1 MQVDKVN
8 STNNVSFPCQ
18 PLKEDEKLAELK
30 QKPDVFESTEK
41 YDPIK
46 AYKKLDTITLTSEIV
61 ENTIFSNLQ
70 YFSPILIILIMVG
83 TFHNEFSSGM
93 FKNYLLRTSYKTY
106 LKKLISLDF

>member
-30 QKPDVFESTEK
+30 QKPDVFVKTEK

-46 AYKKLDTITLTSEIV
+46 AYEEEHRKNAEKFKQIINSPGK
-61 ENTIFSNLQ
+61 FSKQDSN
-70 YFSPILIILIMVG
+70 I
-83 TFHNEFSSGM
+83 
-93 FKNYLLRTSYKTY
+93 SYKGEEDGNN
-106 LKKLISLDF
+106 K